1 MLIAIGGFNAFI
13 SSDAIIGSGLSS
25 SASVEVLI
33 SPIMKS
39 FFSENKIYSITILK
53 GGSPREIIIPV
64 IERDRF
70 DKFLSLIKESGD
82 SSSTGSRIVTLLTI

>member
-39 FFSENKIYSITILK
+39 FLVKIKFIPSLFQK
-53 GGSPREIIIPV
+53 GGVRG
-64 IERDRF
+64 
-70 DKFLSLIKESGD
+70 K
-82 SSSTGSRIVTLLTI
+82 